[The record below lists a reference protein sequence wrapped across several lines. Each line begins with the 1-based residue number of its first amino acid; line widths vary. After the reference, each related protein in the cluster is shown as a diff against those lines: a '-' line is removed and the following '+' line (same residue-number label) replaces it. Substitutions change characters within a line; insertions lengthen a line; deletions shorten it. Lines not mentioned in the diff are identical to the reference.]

1 MSTEDFEGSE
11 TIPWDATAVDAPHCT
26 LFGLT
31 ERTPQERAL
40 MQTVDFGG
48 QFGVAVASP
57 FVTNAPLWWGLSV
70 MGEAALWGLSRGNTG
85 NLPSFLLFAVIKHQA
100 RVFQS

>member
-11 TIPWDATAVDAPHCT
+11 TLPWDATAVDAPHCT

-57 FVTNAPLWWGLSV
+57 SVRNAPLWWGLSV

-85 NLPSFLLFAVIKHQA
+85 NLSPLSYLQ
-100 RVFQS
+100 